1 MGRGALMSMSMPSS
15 SGRAGGQGRALALL
29 AACLA
34 AGELFVAVSHI
45 RLFAQVG
52 HKNLTGP
59 RHLVREA
66 DLDPFS
72 YFAPTQ
78 ALVAAQDVIPRD
90 ATYSIVVGNEAAGPP
105 VEIADDIFRFWLVPR
120 RYTADLSQAQWVITY
135 NAASEALGVPYTREI
150 GLGPGVNAVKL
161 ARS

>member
-1 MGRGALMSMSMPSS
+1 MPSS
-15 SGRAGGQGRALALL
+15 SGRAGGQARALVLL
-29 AACLA
+29 AAILA
-34 AGELFVAVSHI
+34 AGELFVAVSHVL
-45 RLFAQVG
+45 LFAQVG

-120 RYTADLSQAQWVITY
+120 RYTSDLSQAQWVITY